1 MDAKNMNGVETSEEM
16 IIPLPLSE
24 DELAGL
30 REEALTLEEGSDL
43 IRRLYPEINIIP
55 NVKDTLIPIIP
66 GITLYSYL
74 RFFNAFP
81 SVPAVD
87 VYVNGKRVA
96 SDLKYRFFT
105 DYYKAFPGYYRIQ
118 VFEAGTTETPLLVTF
133 INLIGYRIYT
143 VAITGTGEQAGLEL
157 INDSI
162 RPLPKK
168 SAFLRFVQL
177 SASAP
182 VMDAYLDDSLV
193 LTEIDFREV
202 SRYLTTSPGTH
213 NLKMRDYISGAVLAE
228 EPEMKLDG
236 GSAYTVYIIGD
247 MKDRVGL
254 QILVEEEGITF
265 LNF

>member
-1 MDAKNMNGVETSEEM
+1 MDEKNMNGVETSEEM
-16 IIPLPLSE
+16 IIPLPLTE

-30 REEALTLEEGSDL
+30 REEALTMEGSADL
-43 IRRLYPEINIIP
+43 IRRLLPEINIIP

-87 VYVNGKRVA
+87 IYVNGKRVA

-105 DYYKAFPGYYRIQ
+105 DYYKTFPGYYRIQ
-118 VFEAGTTETPLLVTF
+118 VFEAGTTQTPLLVTF
-133 INLIGYRIYT
+133 ISLIGYRIYT
-143 VAITGTGEQAGLEL
+143 AAITGTGEEAGLEL

-162 RPLPKK
+162 RPLPRR
-168 SAFLRFVQL
+168 SSFLRFVQL
-177 SASAP
+177 SATAP

-193 LTEIDFREV
+193 LAEIDFREV
-202 SRYLTTSPGTH
+202 SRYLTTSPGSH
-213 NLKMRDYISGAVLAE
+213 NLKMRDYISGGVLVE
-228 EPEMKLDG
+228 EPDVNLDG
-236 GSAYTVYIIGD
+236 GSAYTVYVIGD
-247 MKDRVGL
+247 MNDRVGL
-254 QILVEEEGITF
+254 QILVVQEGITF